1 MSRACPRSRPGRGRL
16 EPRPE
21 AGSARRRPTGPAAR
35 AAGSTGSLTR
45 SSAASPVLRLAAAA
59 AVLLAASL
67 GPAYASGQGA
77 QASTGLT
84 YYISATGDDA
94 ADGTSPDSAW
104 QSLNRATAAQLP
116 PGTRVLLEGGAQ
128 FTGPLALTAEDA
140 GDPGNPLRVGSYG
153 QGPATIAA
161 PAGTGVISYDTAGI
175 QITNLTVI
183 GQAAP
188 PQVAGINL
196 YNDLAGNI
204 KLDHVSVSHVDISG
218 FENGVSIGGGQGTS
232 GFSHVQVSSSAL
244 HDNLA
249 NGLTSS
255 GPAFDPASPGY
266 AHAHI
271 SVSHVAAYRHLGDP
285 AQNSHNY
292 GI

>member
-1 MSRACPRSRPGRGRL
+1 MHPLPARTWPPRASPRSWQR
-16 EPRPE
+16 
-21 AGSARRRPTGPAAR
+21 
-35 AAGSTGSLTR
+35 
-45 SSAASPVLRLAAAA
+45 AAAA
-59 AVLLAASL
+59 DRARGTSGRQHWFADALQCRLARVTAGRRCGRLLAASL
-67 GPAYASGQGA
+67 GPAYASGRSA

-140 GDPGNPLRVGSYG
+140 GDPGNPVRVGSYG

-161 PAGTGVISYDTAGI
+161 PAGSGVISYDTAGI

-188 PQVAGINL
+188 PQGAGINL

-271 SVSHVAAYRHLGDP
+271 TVQPG
-285 AQNSHNY
+285 
-292 GI
+292 